1 MEFDSDWNQ
10 TQMNGQVNEECGEK
24 SERTEKIVNEICL
37 KRREKGS

>member
-10 TQMNGQVNEECGEK
+10 TQMNGEVNEEYGEK